1 MAENV
6 ADLTLAHVRKIDQT
20 VSLIWEV
27 LNRHDT
33 RLGRVERDFLELRR
47 DIGELKRDIGELK
60 SDQILMENRLLN
72 RMDETLTLRARIEDH
87 DERLDALEARFEPT

>member
-1 MAENV
+1 MSENV

-20 VSLIWEV
+20 VSMMWEV

-33 RLGRVERDFLELRR
+33 RMGRVERDLLECRR

-60 SDQILMENRLLN
+60 SDHILMDNLLLN
-72 RMDETLTLRARIEDH
+72 RMDEILKLRVRVDQH
-87 DERLDALEARFEPT
+87 DKRLGAFEARFEPT